1 MIAIAV
7 PLTILKIVAD
17 ICLFITMWM
26 VLMTGSTPRFAPYF
40 FWVFNISGFFFVA
53 IGFKEEIMQVAKGGG
68 FLIFVSYILLSSF
81 LIDQIDPPKKKIK
94 GKNDKKK

>member
-1 MIAIAV
+1 MIAIAI
-7 PLTILKIVAD
+7 PLNILKIAAD

-26 VLMTGSTPRFAPYF
+26 VFITGSTPRFAPYF

-53 IGFKEEIMQVAKGGG
+53 IGFKEEIMQVGKGGG

-81 LIDQIDPPKKKIK
+81 LIDQIDPTKKNIK

>member
-1 MIAIAV
+1 MIAIAI
-7 PLTILKIVAD
+7 PLTILKIAAD

-26 VLMTGSTPRFAPYF
+26 VFITGSTPRFAPYF

-81 LIDQIDPPKKKIK
+81 LIDQIDPTKKNIK

>member
-1 MIAIAV
+1 
-7 PLTILKIVAD
+7 
-17 ICLFITMWM
+17 MWM
-26 VLMTGSTPRFAPYF
+26 VFMTGSTPRFAPYF

-81 LIDQIDPPKKKIK
+81 LIDQIDPTKKNIK

>member
-7 PLTILKIVAD
+7 PLNILKIVAD

-26 VLMTGSTPRFAPYF
+26 VFMTGSTPRFAPYF

-81 LIDQIDPPKKKIK
+81 MIDQIPSHKNKKKE
-94 GKNDKKK
+94 KNDKK

>member
-1 MIAIAV
+1 MIGIAI
-7 PLTILKIVAD
+7 PLNILKITAD
-17 ICLFITMWM
+17 ICMFITMWM
-26 VLMTGSTPRFAPYF
+26 VFMTGSTPRFAPYF

-81 LIDQIDPPKKKIK
+81 LIDQIDPTEKNIK

>member
-1 MIAIAV
+1 MIGIAI
-7 PLTILKIVAD
+7 PLNILKITAD
-17 ICLFITMWM
+17 ICMFITMWM
-26 VLMTGSTPRFAPYF
+26 VFMTGSTPRFAPYF

-81 LIDQIDPPKKKIK
+81 LIDQIDPTKKNIK

>member
-1 MIAIAV
+1 MIGIAI
-7 PLTILKIVAD
+7 PLNVLKIAAD
-17 ICLFITMWM
+17 ICMFITMWM
-26 VLMTGSTPRFAPYF
+26 VFMTGTTPRFAPYF

-81 LIDQIDPPKKKIK
+81 MIDQIYPPNKNTKKRK
-94 GKNDKKK
+94 

>member
-1 MIAIAV
+1 MIAIAI

-26 VLMTGSTPRFAPYF
+26 VFMTGSTPRFAPYF

-53 IGFKEEIMQVAKGGG
+53 IGFREEIMQVAKGGG

-81 LIDQIDPPKKKIK
+81 MIDQIPSHKNKKKEK
-94 GKNDKKK
+94 DDKK

>member
-7 PLTILKIVAD
+7 PLNILKIVAD

-26 VLMTGSTPRFAPYF
+26 VFITGSTPRFAPYF

-53 IGFKEEIMQVAKGGG
+53 IGFREEIMQVAKGGG

-81 LIDQIDPPKKKIK
+81 MIDQIPSHKNKKKE
-94 GKNDKKK
+94 KNDKK

>member
-1 MIAIAV
+1 MIGIAI
-7 PLTILKIVAD
+7 PLNILKITAD
-17 ICLFITMWM
+17 ICMFITMWM
-26 VLMTGSTPRFAPYF
+26 VFITGSTPRFAPYF

-68 FLIFVSYILLSSF
+68 FLIFVSYILISSF
-81 LIDQIDPPKKKIK
+81 LIDQIDSTNKNIK